1 MKHIKLRKNTLPST
15 IGAAKDPLA
24 NFLRVWQKKP
34 AQEFRPFSSQLNEL
48 RHTTNSPSG
57 KMFDKPATNYKDHAS
72 VKNNKASLKQE
83 IAKEK
88 EQIVDSLGKLEQGLE
103 EALAETRANVP
114 KPVSRNNFDE
124 RLRFQVQA
132 PSPGPSNIQ
141 LPRDK
146 TYNPHDERY
155 NPTLNLPT
163 NDVRPRSQLLS
174 SRTNTPHA
182 WHPPEV
188 AVNWMANRFTSG
200 PYVPQGQ
207 PYLSNV
213 QNYQPKLDDEFQRL
227 VPNPV
232 SNELTSN
239 VNQQAQSLRFNEVK
253 PNPVNTSLN
262 LMYNTVDNRQRNGNE
277 IGNGGVSM
285 TSQPPYS
292 NDFNSPNSP
301 NYVNQYLINPG
312 DMLQSY
318 VGKPPLTPPLEH
330 AYPQMSHQHAALLPP
345 LNHQE
350 LPPLNHNNLLAA
362 PETSRYTGSDA
373 NALSSQG
380 KVHYINL
387 RLQRKIK

>member
-1 MKHIKLRKNTLPST
+1 
-15 IGAAKDPLA
+15 
-24 NFLRVWQKKP
+24 
-34 AQEFRPFSSQLNEL
+34 
-48 RHTTNSPSG
+48 
-57 KMFDKPATNYKDHAS
+57 MFDKPATNYKDHAS

-163 NDVRPRSQLLS
+163 NNVRPKSQLLS

-182 WHPPEV
+182 WHPPDV

-253 PNPVNTSLN
+253 TNPVNTSLN

-380 KVHYINL
+380 KAQYINL